1 MLSAVSHTV
10 VRRPSGATA
19 GLITVEFNYEL
30 SYITTESLI
39 SIHPLAP
46 LTRWHH
52 AVCAQSAYRVHTAIV
67 LSGNERSRC
76 TLDLSI
82 AFAAVADAPVEAHLR
97 LSLDIVSDDWILID
111 VWLVLALG
119 CARGSSFDTTRTT
132 APMLWV
138 VEGWPWPV
146 SYMIHIAIDLSC
158 R

>member
-46 LTRWHH
+46 LTRWYH

-67 LSGNERSRC
+67 LSENERSRF
-76 TLDLSI
+76 TLDLYLASANVGNVITRYYYGPISCNLIGYRVLCSI
-82 AFAAVADAPVEAHLR
+82 SQTV
-97 LSLDIVSDDWILID
+97 IL
-111 VWLVLALG
+111 
-119 CARGSSFDTTRTT
+119 
-132 APMLWV
+132 
-138 VEGWPWPV
+138 
-146 SYMIHIAIDLSC
+146 
-158 R
+158 

>member
-1 MLSAVSHTV
+1 MLSAVSHTI

-46 LTRWHH
+46 LTRWYH

-76 TLDLSI
+76 TLDLDLARGEEVGFYLATTLWSEPCTQG
-82 AFAAVADAPVEAHLR
+82 VHLR
-97 LSLDIVSDDWILID
+97 AAQRDGG
-111 VWLVLALG
+111 A
-119 CARGSSFDTTRTT
+119 SS
-132 APMLWV
+132 
-138 VEGWPWPV
+138 
-146 SYMIHIAIDLSC
+146 
-158 R
+158 

>member
-46 LTRWHH
+46 LTRWYH

-67 LSGNERSRC
+67 LSENERSWC
-76 TLDLSI
+76 YLNL
-82 AFAAVADAPVEAHLR
+82 
-97 LSLDIVSDDWILID
+97 
-111 VWLVLALG
+111 
-119 CARGSSFDTTRTT
+119 
-132 APMLWV
+132 
-138 VEGWPWPV
+138 
-146 SYMIHIAIDLSC
+146 YIAIVYSTVLSVSVGALHV
-158 R
+158 

>member
-46 LTRWHH
+46 LTRWYH

-67 LSGNERSRC
+67 LSGNDRSRSLPFFPLG
-76 TLDLSI
+76 TSHNGFLYVSLYAVSPYHNLSYYNK
-82 AFAAVADAPVEAHLR
+82 L
-97 LSLDIVSDDWILID
+97 L
-111 VWLVLALG
+111 
-119 CARGSSFDTTRTT
+119 
-132 APMLWV
+132 
-138 VEGWPWPV
+138 
-146 SYMIHIAIDLSC
+146 
-158 R
+158 

>member
-46 LTRWHH
+46 LTRWYH

-67 LSGNERSRC
+67 LSGNEDSRPIP
-76 TLDLSI
+76 TWHSPKL
-82 AFAAVADAPVEAHLR
+82 AAGRE
-97 LSLDIVSDDWILID
+97 
-111 VWLVLALG
+111 LANWRAV
-119 CARGSSFDTTRTT
+119 C
-132 APMLWV
+132 V
-138 VEGWPWPV
+138 
-146 SYMIHIAIDLSC
+146 C
-158 R
+158 

>member
-67 LSGNERSRC
+67 LSGNERSRF
-76 TLDLSI
+76 TLDLDLASMTQCQFNSTGSYIVHVKCCRNANVSI
-82 AFAAVADAPVEAHLR
+82 HCTE
-97 LSLDIVSDDWILID
+97 
-111 VWLVLALG
+111 
-119 CARGSSFDTTRTT
+119 
-132 APMLWV
+132 V
-138 VEGWPWPV
+138 VPW
-146 SYMIHIAIDLSC
+146 Y

>member
-67 LSGNERSRC
+67 LSENERSRC
-76 TLDLSI
+76 TLDLYI
-82 AFAAVADAPVEAHLR
+82 AKTARAGGGGGGARAAAAAAR
-97 LSLDIVSDDWILID
+97 
-111 VWLVLALG
+111 ALG
-119 CARGSSFDTTRTT
+119 GAGRRAAGRRRAT
-132 APMLWV
+132 
-138 VEGWPWPV
+138 
-146 SYMIHIAIDLSC
+146 
-158 R
+158 

>member
-46 LTRWHH
+46 LARWYH

-67 LSGNERSRC
+67 LSENERSWC
-76 TLDLSI
+76 YLNLYI
-82 AFAAVADAPVEAHLR
+82 ATAMAHAR
-97 LSLDIVSDDWILID
+97 KQIGSLDGIGVSWRYRH
-111 VWLVLALG
+111 A
-119 CARGSSFDTTRTT
+119 
-132 APMLWV
+132 M
-138 VEGWPWPV
+138 
-146 SYMIHIAIDLSC
+146 
-158 R
+158 

>member
-46 LTRWHH
+46 LTRWYH

-67 LSGNERSRC
+67 LSENERSRF
-76 TLDLSI
+76 TLDLDL
-82 AFAAVADAPVEAHLR
+82 ARVL
-97 LSLDIVSDDWILID
+97 LSQVRYYLVIVID
-111 VWLVLALG
+111 Y
-119 CARGSSFDTTRTT
+119 D
-132 APMLWV
+132 
-138 VEGWPWPV
+138 
-146 SYMIHIAIDLSC
+146 
-158 R
+158 

>member
-46 LTRWHH
+46 LTRWYH

-76 TLDLSI
+76 TLDLDL
-82 AFAAVADAPVEAHLR
+82 ADAACAGWRMRVVWAVAVPVDR
-97 LSLDIVSDDWILID
+97 SRV
-111 VWLVLALG
+111 
-119 CARGSSFDTTRTT
+119 
-132 APMLWV
+132 
-138 VEGWPWPV
+138 
-146 SYMIHIAIDLSC
+146 
-158 R
+158 

>member
-46 LTRWHH
+46 LTRWYH

-67 LSGNERSRC
+67 LSENERSLY
-76 TLDLSI
+76 TLDLYI
-82 AFAAVADAPVEAHLR
+82 APGGREVRPR
-97 LSLDIVSDDWILID
+97 KLSYQS
-111 VWLVLALG
+111 
-119 CARGSSFDTTRTT
+119 RPKSQ
-132 APMLWV
+132 M
-138 VEGWPWPV
+138 
-146 SYMIHIAIDLSC
+146 DLQGRERFSWKLS
-158 R
+158 

>member
-39 SIHPLAP
+39 YIHPLAP

-76 TLDLSI
+76 TLDLELANGLIKLLLPDPLSEK
-82 AFAAVADAPVEAHLR
+82 VGGHL
-97 LSLDIVSDDWILID
+97 
-111 VWLVLALG
+111 LV
-119 CARGSSFDTTRTT
+119 RD
-132 APMLWV
+132 MLRMV
-138 VEGWPWPV
+138 TSPER
-146 SYMIHIAIDLSC
+146 IRCL

>member
-30 SYITTESLI
+30 SYIMTESLI

-67 LSGNERSRC
+67 LSENERSWC
-76 TLDLSI
+76 YLNLYI
-82 AFAAVADAPVEAHLR
+82 ATAILEWVGY
-97 LSLDIVSDDWILID
+97 VSSQSPNKRN
-111 VWLVLALG
+111 AYQT
-119 CARGSSFDTTRTT
+119 S
-132 APMLWV
+132 
-138 VEGWPWPV
+138 
-146 SYMIHIAIDLSC
+146 
-158 R
+158 

>member
-46 LTRWHH
+46 LTRWYH

-76 TLDLSI
+76 TLDLDLALASTRTGHPTPFTEWDSGVQ
-82 AFAAVADAPVEAHLR
+82 ASQDAPRHGR
-97 LSLDIVSDDWILID
+97 
-111 VWLVLALG
+111 
-119 CARGSSFDTTRTT
+119 
-132 APMLWV
+132 
-138 VEGWPWPV
+138 
-146 SYMIHIAIDLSC
+146 
-158 R
+158 

>member
-46 LTRWHH
+46 LTRWYH

-67 LSGNERSRC
+67 LSGSEDSRPIPTWDKPELGVLHTGGYLRPAAMQHALEH
-76 TLDLSI
+76 TL
-82 AFAAVADAPVEAHLR
+82 HR
-97 LSLDIVSDDWILID
+97 
-111 VWLVLALG
+111 VWRMGGRQA
-119 CARGSSFDTTRTT
+119 CARYYTMVYMHAASYATLLTGAHRTT
-132 APMLWV
+132 QLPHAC
-138 VEGWPWPV
+138 G
-146 SYMIHIAIDLSC
+146 SGGQTK
-158 R
+158 

>member
-1 MLSAVSHTV
+1 MSRSVLSAVSHTV

-67 LSGNERSRC
+67 LSENERSRF
-76 TLDLSI
+76 TLNLDL
-82 AFAAVADAPVEAHLR
+82 ARVL
-97 LSLDIVSDDWILID
+97 LSQVRYYLVIVID
-111 VWLVLALG
+111 Y
-119 CARGSSFDTTRTT
+119 D
-132 APMLWV
+132 
-138 VEGWPWPV
+138 
-146 SYMIHIAIDLSC
+146 
-158 R
+158 

>member
-46 LTRWHH
+46 LTRWYH

-67 LSGNERSRC
+67 LSENERSWCYLNLRVFMVPC
-76 TLDLSI
+76 YLNLQYAVRYLAVEI
-82 AFAAVADAPVEAHLR
+82 A
-97 LSLDIVSDDWILID
+97 
-111 VWLVLALG
+111 
-119 CARGSSFDTTRTT
+119 
-132 APMLWV
+132 
-138 VEGWPWPV
+138 
-146 SYMIHIAIDLSC
+146 
-158 R
+158 

>member
-46 LTRWHH
+46 LTRWYH

-67 LSGNERSRC
+67 LSENERSRATPTWNKPKRRVC
-76 TLDLSI
+76 QFYRARKVGRERLTDQN
-82 AFAAVADAPVEAHLR
+82 AFPKVK
-97 LSLDIVSDDWILID
+97 
-111 VWLVLALG
+111 
-119 CARGSSFDTTRTT
+119 
-132 APMLWV
+132 
-138 VEGWPWPV
+138 
-146 SYMIHIAIDLSC
+146 
-158 R
+158 

>member
-46 LTRWHH
+46 LTRWYH

-67 LSGNERSRC
+67 LSENERSR
-76 TLDLSI
+76 TTPTWNKPMLVVTSPSL
-82 AFAAVADAPVEAHLR
+82 
-97 LSLDIVSDDWILID
+97 LSL
-111 VWLVLALG
+111 
-119 CARGSSFDTTRTT
+119 
-132 APMLWV
+132 
-138 VEGWPWPV
+138 
-146 SYMIHIAIDLSC
+146 IHI
-158 R
+158 

>member
-46 LTRWHH
+46 LTRWYH

-67 LSGNERSRC
+67 LSENERSRVPWYP
-76 TLDLSI
+76 S
-82 AFAAVADAPVEAHLR
+82 H
-97 LSLDIVSDDWILID
+97 
-111 VWLVLALG
+111 LAL
-119 CARGSSFDTTRTT
+119 ALRGAAFH
-132 APMLWV
+132 ML
-138 VEGWPWPV
+138 
-146 SYMIHIAIDLSC
+146 
-158 R
+158 

>member
-39 SIHPLAP
+39 SNHQLAP
-46 LTRWHH
+46 LTRWYH

-76 TLDLSI
+76 TLDLDLASGVLSQLQNCCVWCYNVW
-82 AFAAVADAPVEAHLR
+82 AVQLY
-97 LSLDIVSDDWILID
+97 IW
-111 VWLVLALG
+111 ALY
-119 CARGSSFDTTRTT
+119 DT
-132 APMLWV
+132 
-138 VEGWPWPV
+138 
-146 SYMIHIAIDLSC
+146 I
-158 R
+158 

>member
-46 LTRWHH
+46 LTRWYH

-67 LSGNERSRC
+67 LSENERSWC
-76 TLDLSI
+76 YLNLSI
-82 AFAAVADAPVEAHLR
+82 AFLFFSQLCVCHSCVCAT
-97 LSLDIVSDDWILID
+97 
-111 VWLVLALG
+111 LVTPLPSIKKGL
-119 CARGSSFDTTRTT
+119 
-132 APMLWV
+132 P
-138 VEGWPWPV
+138 
-146 SYMIHIAIDLSC
+146 
-158 R
+158 